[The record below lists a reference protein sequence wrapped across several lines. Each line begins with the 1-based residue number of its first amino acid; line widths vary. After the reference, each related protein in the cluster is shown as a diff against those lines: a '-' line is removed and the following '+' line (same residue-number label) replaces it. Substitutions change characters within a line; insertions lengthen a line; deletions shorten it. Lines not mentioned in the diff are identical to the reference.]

1 MTVRQARSQQ
11 TILNLLREL
20 QQEIDAQ
27 DLHLEL
33 RRRGQKMGLATVY
46 RALKFLH
53 KEGLIQER
61 PSTNN
66 KSFYSATSSHHQHHL
81 NCLNCQCSIVVA
93 DCPISEKLEHWFQSQ
108 EFKVYY
114 HTLEFFGLCPDC
126 QNQATC
132 YQNTTSNRDNL

>member
-1 MTVRQARSQQ
+1 MTVRQAHSQQ
-11 TILNLLREL
+11 TVLNLLRKL

-27 DLHLEL
+27 DLYLEL

-53 KEGLIQER
+53 KEGLIQGR

-66 KSFYSATSSHHQHHL
+66 KFLYSAASSYHQHHL
-81 NCLNCQCSIVVA
+81 NCLKCQRSIVLA
-93 DCPISEKLEHWFQSQ
+93 DCPISEKLESLFQSQ

-114 HTLEFFGLCPDC
+114 HTLEFFGLCSDC
-126 QNQATC
+126 QKKAT
-132 YQNTTSNRDNL
+132 

>member
-1 MTVRQARSQQ
+1 MTVRQTLSQQ
-11 TILNLLREL
+11 NVLNLLREL

-33 RRRGQKMGLATVY
+33 RRRGKKMGLATVY

-66 KSFYSATSSHHQHHL
+66 KFLYSVASSYHQHHL
-81 NCLNCQCSIVVA
+81 NCLNCQGSIVLS
-93 DCPISEKLEHWFQSQ
+93 DCPISEKLDRWFQSQ

-114 HTLEFFGLCPDC
+114 HTLEFFGLCSDC
-126 QNQATC
+126 QNKAT
-132 YQNTTSNRDNL
+132 